1 MSKTMDPLL
10 AVRPAAEQSRF
21 PWPSDPQ
28 AWWNIAVSLGVGW
41 FLILGLR
48 FDSRALALAVAGLS
62 LFFASEWFSQLAGRS
77 REGDVRPAHLAEPFG
92 IGFLV
97 LTVVSLGVFLW
108 QTSPLQREAWATVI
122 TAVACM
128 VALLFILRLEWRPL
142 DARLLVVTHLII
154 TLPCLMFGFVVW
166 GAGSPLAWNAW
177 YLPAA
182 YFPAQAL
189 FAQYWM
195 EGTDQPASSLSVLA
209 LPVLAGVLLL
219 AGGGAWWGA
228 AFLGLFLTRVIL
240 GLHRRRLAQRLP
252 GFAEMKRL
260 SKELQAWNL
269 VAIAAW
275 ALCLR

>member
-92 IGFLV
+92 LGFLA
-97 LTVVSLGVFLW
+97 LTAVSLGVFLW
-108 QTSPLQREAWATVI
+108 QTSPLQREAWATVV
-122 TAVACM
+122 TAVACL

-142 DARLLVVTHLII
+142 DARLLMV
-154 TLPCLMFGFVVW
+154 
-166 GAGSPLAWNAW
+166 
-177 YLPAA
+177 
-182 YFPAQAL
+182 
-189 FAQYWM
+189 
-195 EGTDQPASSLSVLA
+195 
-209 LPVLAGVLLL
+209 
-219 AGGGAWWGA
+219 
-228 AFLGLFLTRVIL
+228 
-240 GLHRRRLAQRLP
+240 
-252 GFAEMKRL
+252 
-260 SKELQAWNL
+260 
-269 VAIAAW
+269 
-275 ALCLR
+275 